1 MEVGGEV
8 EDVFGNESDI
18 GSDVMIGI
26 SSNDVTSSL
35 LSLLFV
41 EGERR

>member
-1 MEVGGEV
+1 MEVEGEGEV
-8 EDVFGNESDI
+8 EDVFGNESEI

-35 LSLLFV
+35 LSLLLFV
-41 EGERR
+41 E